1 MKTAIFSKWFGVL
14 SMVIL
19 GFGLTSCEKESV
31 VTEGDLPTVSQQYI
45 STHFPDVQILQV
57 VKDIDG
63 LSKSYEVYLD
73 GFQLE
78 FSRSGDIKS
87 VKSNRQQAIPD
98 STVPAKILDYVNA
111 QYSDSVIWEWEK
123 DDSLQEV
130 QLSNG
135 MELVFSKSGDFIR
148 IDS

>member
-1 MKTAIFSKWFGVL
+1 V
-14 SMVIL
+14 VIL
-19 GFGLTSCEKESV
+19 GFGLSSCEKESV
-31 VTEGDLPTVSQQYI
+31 VPEGDLPTVAQQYI
-45 STHFPDVQILQV
+45 STHFPNVQVLQV

-78 FSRSGDIKS
+78 FSRSGDITN
-87 VKSNRQQAIPD
+87 VKSNRQQAIPN
-98 STVPAKILDYVNA
+98 STVPVKILEYVNA
-111 QYSDSVIWEWEK
+111 QYSGSAIWEWEK

-130 QLSNG
+130 KLSNG
-135 MELVFSKSGDFIR
+135 LELVFSKSGDFIR